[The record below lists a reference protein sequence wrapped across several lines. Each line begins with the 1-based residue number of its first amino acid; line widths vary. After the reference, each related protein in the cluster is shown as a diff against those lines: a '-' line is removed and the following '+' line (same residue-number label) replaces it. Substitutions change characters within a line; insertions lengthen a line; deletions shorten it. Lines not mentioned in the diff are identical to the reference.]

1 MVTGGIAEALV
12 ATGAGLFIAIIAVLF
27 LNHFNKRVRLALH
40 QMDLLKVMVINRCY
54 GGGSAHQGVP
64 VRDAHAAKVTAIN
77 AGTGRLMRSN
87 RPSYFDA
94 SKPRVEVIPMIDI
107 MMFLLVFFVVISL
120 KMIAGTGL
128 DMELPGSTTT
138 QELKT
143 STITVGVTKAGE
155 TVVDGKTL
163 TPEALKE
170 RLVALKKAQPVEVV
184 LAGDKDVSLQM
195 LIQVMD
201 TVRAAGITT
210 VGIAAKAEKR

>member
-1 MVTGGIAEALV
+1 MRTNR
-12 ATGAGLFIAIIAVLF
+12 AG
-27 LNHFNKRVRLALH
+27 
-40 QMDLLKVMVINRCY
+40 
-54 GGGSAHQGVP
+54 
-64 VRDAHAAKVTAIN
+64 
-77 AGTGRLMRSN
+77 
-87 RPSYFDA
+87 YFDA

-120 KMIAGTGL
+120 KMIAGTGI
-128 DMELPGSTTT
+128 DMELPGSATT

-143 STITVGVTKAGE
+143 STVTVGVTKAGA
-155 TVVDGKTL
+155 TVVEGKTL
-163 TPEALKE
+163 TPDALKE

-184 LAGDKDVSLQM
+184 LAGDKDVPLQM

>member
-1 MVTGGIAEALV
+1 
-12 ATGAGLFIAIIAVLF
+12 
-27 LNHFNKRVRLALH
+27 
-40 QMDLLKVMVINRCY
+40 
-54 GGGSAHQGVP
+54 
-64 VRDAHAAKVTAIN
+64 
-77 AGTGRLMRSN
+77 MRSN

-128 DMELPGSTTT
+128 DMELPGSSTT

-143 STITVGVTKAGE
+143 STITVGVTKTGA
-155 TVVDGKTL
+155 TVVEGRTL
-163 TPEALKE
+163 TPEVLKE
-170 RLVALKKAQPVEVV
+170 RLIALKKAQPVEVV
-184 LAGDKDVSLQM
+184 LAGDKDVPLQM
-195 LIQVMD
+195 LLQVMD

>member
-1 MVTGGIAEALV
+1 
-12 ATGAGLFIAIIAVLF
+12 
-27 LNHFNKRVRLALH
+27 
-40 QMDLLKVMVINRCY
+40 
-54 GGGSAHQGVP
+54 
-64 VRDAHAAKVTAIN
+64 
-77 AGTGRLMRSN
+77 MRSN
-87 RPSYFDA
+87 CPSYFDA

-128 DMELPGSTTT
+128 DMELPGSATT

-143 STITVGVTKAGE
+143 STITVGVTKAGA
-155 TVVDGKTL
+155 TVVEGKTL

-184 LAGDKDVSLQM
+184 LAGDKDVPLQM